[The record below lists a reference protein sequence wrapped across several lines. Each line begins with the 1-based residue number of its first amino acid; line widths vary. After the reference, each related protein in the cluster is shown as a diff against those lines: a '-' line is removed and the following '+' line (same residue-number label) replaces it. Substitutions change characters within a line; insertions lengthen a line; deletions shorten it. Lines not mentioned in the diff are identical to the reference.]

1 MEFIRSKK
9 HLPLRWIFWLCLFLF
24 PGMSQAAID
33 ITYVGNEGFLIV
45 SGDKKILVDALY
57 GEGIP
62 GYVVIPAEVREKMEK
77 ALPPFQDVD
86 LILATHSHA
95 DHFNAQAVANHLENN
110 TRALFI
116 STDQAVAKLE
126 KLSSWGK
133 IRERV
138 RKLNPN
144 EGKRIQLEWDEIDLE
159 AFSLHHG
166 REIPVQNL
174 GFLILLEN
182 KKLLHVGDTSANQKD
197 FEIYDL
203 VQEQIDIAFIPFWYL
218 TDPDTKTI
226 VPNAIHPN
234 RIVVMHVPPPEAKDE
249 YVDGLGGWEQML
261 QNIKKDFPESYV
273 FRKEMTTMNFP

>member
-1 MEFIRSKK
+1 
-9 HLPLRWIFWLCLFLF
+9 LFLF
-24 PGMSQAAID
+24 PGISQSAID
-33 ITYVGNEGFLIV
+33 VTYVGNEGFLIV
-45 SGDKKILVDALY
+45 AGDKRILVDALY
-57 GEGIP
+57 GEGLP
-62 GYVVIPAEVREKMEK
+62 GYVLIPDEIREKMEK

-126 KLSSWGK
+126 KLSSWEK

-138 RKLNPN
+138 RKLNPP
-144 EGKRIQLEWDEIDLE
+144 EGKKIQLEWDQIDLE
-159 AFSLHHG
+159 VFFLHHG

-174 GFLILLEN
+174 GFLIMLEN

-218 TDPDTKTI
+218 TDPDTKKF
-226 VPNAIHPN
+226 VPNAIHPK
-234 RIVVMHVPPPEAKDE
+234 RIVVMHVPPPDAKDE
-249 YVDGLGGWEQML
+249 YVDSLGGWEQML

-273 FRKEMTTMNFP
+273 FRKEMTTKNFP